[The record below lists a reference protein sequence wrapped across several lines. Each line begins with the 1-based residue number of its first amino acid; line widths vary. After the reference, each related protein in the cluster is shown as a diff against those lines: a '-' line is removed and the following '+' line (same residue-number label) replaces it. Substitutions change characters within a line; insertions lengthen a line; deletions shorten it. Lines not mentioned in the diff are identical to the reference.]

1 MSSWSEP
8 EWDDESR
15 DLLVASDIVQRL
27 TGPNGEWMPD
37 ATDPDADPMVY
48 NGWRYVADGPWVN
61 WAEKER
67 LDALDAHKKL
77 LGEDA
82 NLNGVY
88 FGVKRVDYSN
98 SSENS
103 GQ

>member
-1 MSSWSEP
+1 MTES

-15 DLLVASDIVQRL
+15 DLVIAEQMIRNL
-27 TGPNGEWMPD
+27 TGPNGEWLPD
-37 ATDPDADPMVY
+37 ATSDKADPMAY
-48 NGWRYVADGPWVN
+48 SGYRYAADGPFTN

-67 LDALDAHKKL
+67 LDALDAHRKAM
-77 LGEDA
+77 GENA

-88 FGVKRVDYSN
+88 FTAEKFTYEK